1 MQRQYQCLCFSASLS
16 QSGIPTVRFSPSL
29 SPILL
34 SLRSFLLPSFNFT
47 HSYTHSSSF
56 FPTFLAF
63 LCHFYLFFFRF
74 PIPSHVRP
82 PSLTPD
88 FLQTTMTF
96 ALNEI
101 HANED
106 LKFDNLSPFSG
117 FPTIQRQSS
126 GFAIPGFPRVIAPE
140 KWALRLEE
148 EKIWRLS
155 PHTHKHVIAQ
165 QGQGHPA
172 RPRESLNQHYRSN
185 PAYPWATHNSR
196 QGPGQGHP
204 PQQGLTKLTRR
215 KGQLP

>member
-16 QSGIPTVRFSPSL
+16 QSGIATVRFSPSL

-56 FPTFLAF
+56 FLHFLLSFVIFTYFTFVS
-63 LCHFYLFFFRF
+63 LF
-74 PIPSHVRP
+74 PPMSVP

-88 FLQTTMTF
+88 FLQTTMIF

-140 KWALRLEE
+140 K
-148 EKIWRLS
+148 
-155 PHTHKHVIAQ
+155 
-165 QGQGHPA
+165 
-172 RPRESLNQHYRSN
+172 
-185 PAYPWATHNSR
+185 
-196 QGPGQGHP
+196 
-204 PQQGLTKLTRR
+204 
-215 KGQLP
+215 

>member
-1 MQRQYQCLCFSASLS
+1 MFVFFCLSLS
-16 QSGIPTVRFSPSL
+16 VWYSYCAFLTFSLTHSPL
-29 SPILL
+29 SPVVPS
-34 SLRSFLLPSFNFT
+34 SLFQFYTFLHTLIFI
-47 HSYTHSSSF
+47 

-63 LCHFYLFFFRF
+63 LCHFYFFFFRF

-88 FLQTTMTF
+88 FLQTTMIF

-140 KWALRLEE
+140 K
-148 EKIWRLS
+148 
-155 PHTHKHVIAQ
+155 
-165 QGQGHPA
+165 
-172 RPRESLNQHYRSN
+172 
-185 PAYPWATHNSR
+185 
-196 QGPGQGHP
+196 
-204 PQQGLTKLTRR
+204 
-215 KGQLP
+215 